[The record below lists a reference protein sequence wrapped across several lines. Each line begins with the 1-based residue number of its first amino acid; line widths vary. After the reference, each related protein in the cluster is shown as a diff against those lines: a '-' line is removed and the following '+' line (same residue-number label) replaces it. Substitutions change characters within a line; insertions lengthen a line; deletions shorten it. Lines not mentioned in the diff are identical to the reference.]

1 MKKAKIVLKNG
12 GEIIIDLLP
21 EEAPNTVS
29 NFEKL
34 ATEGF
39 YNGIVFHRVIPGF
52 VAQAGCP
59 FGIGYGDAGY
69 KIKCETDT
77 NVSKHVRGT
86 LSMAHAGKDT
96 GSSQFFICYEAQ
108 PHLDKKHTIFGQV
121 TVGIE
126 LVDQIRQGDAMET
139 ITVWEE

>member
-1 MKKAKIVLKNG
+1 
-12 GEIIIDLLP
+12 
-21 EEAPNTVS
+21 
-29 NFEKL
+29 
-34 ATEGF
+34 
-39 YNGIVFHRVIPGF
+39 
-52 VAQAGCP
+52 
-59 FGIGYGDAGY
+59 
-69 KIKCETDT
+69 
-77 NVSKHVRGT
+77 
-86 LSMAHAGKDT
+86 MAHAGKDT